1 MVTRMSL
8 ITGIREDLIAGA
20 GVLGSNGLGNVG
32 ASGAE
37 TELIGNPGKSH
48 ALAFG
53 RDPVNGS
60 LVGVAT
66 IGVVV
71 TVSVAG
77 AIAGELLLSVGLPES
92 GNIGSLVA
100 VKVDKND

>member
-1 MVTRMSL
+1 MR
-8 ITGIREDLIAGA
+8 
-20 GVLGSNGLGNVG
+20 

-37 TELIGNPGKSH
+37 TVLIGNPGKSH

-66 IGVVV
+66 VGVVV
-71 TVSVAG
+71 TVSIAG
-77 AIAGELLLSVGLPES
+77 AIAGKVLLGVGLPAS
-92 GNIGSLVA
+92 GTIGSLVA
-100 VKVDKND
+100 IMDNKARLSIFIRRRFVCD

>member
-1 MVTRMSL
+1 MVIRMSL

-66 IGVVV
+66 VGVVV
-71 TVSVAG
+71 TVSFG
-77 AIAGELLLSVGLPES
+77 LAIAGVLALDVGLLA
-92 GNIGSLVA
+92 GGTIGSLEA
-100 VKVDKND
+100 VILNR

>member
-1 MVTRMSL
+1 
-8 ITGIREDLIAGA
+8 
-20 GVLGSNGLGNVG
+20 VG

-37 TELIGNPGKSH
+37 TELIGNPGKGH

-66 IGVVV
+66 VEIVV
-71 TVSVAG
+71 TVSVAS
-77 AIAGELLLSVGLPES
+77 AIAGEVLLGVGLLAS
-92 GNIGSLVA
+92 GSIGSLVA
-100 VKVDKND
+100 IIKKKY

>member
-1 MVTRMSL
+1 VR
-8 ITGIREDLIAGA
+8 AG
-20 GVLGSNGLGNVG
+20 
-32 ASGAE
+32 GAE
-37 TELIGNPGKSH
+37 TVLIGNPGKGH

-66 IGVVV
+66 VGVVV

-77 AIAGELLLSVGLPES
+77 TIAGELLLSVGLPAS
-92 GNIGSLVA
+92 GTIGSLVA
-100 VKVDKND
+100 IMDNKERLSIFIRRWFIY